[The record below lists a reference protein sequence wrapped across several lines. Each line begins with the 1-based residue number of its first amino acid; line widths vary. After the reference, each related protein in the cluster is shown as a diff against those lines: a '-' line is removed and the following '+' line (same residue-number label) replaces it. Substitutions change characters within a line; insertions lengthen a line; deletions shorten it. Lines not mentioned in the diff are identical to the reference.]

1 MIKKN
6 IYILCNLMHFLFI
19 YFSLVNVRIYP
30 NDYSV
35 EEEVYMANQRRRES
49 IVAEVAQEY
58 KKYSSIG
65 NTYDSHL
72 V

>member
-1 MIKKN
+1 
-6 IYILCNLMHFLFI
+6 MHFLFI
-19 YFSLVNVRIYP
+19 YFSLVNVRVYP

-49 IVAEVAQEY
+49 ILTEVAQEC

>member
-1 MIKKN
+1 M
-6 IYILCNLMHFLFI
+6 
-19 YFSLVNVRIYP
+19 NVRVYP

-35 EEEVYMANQRRRES
+35 EEEVYMASLRRRES

-65 NTYDSHL
+65 NTYDSHF
-72 V
+72 VQIFIVCKYITI